1 MRRYAASTRVGWY
14 RSVRRRNSAEKLAG
28 TTRPGPRRGEPRPGA
43 PSGALARAIKFPLSG
58 LIGLPQLAALYAGA
72 HGRTALE
79 VAKDTLDRLE
89 FHVAVDAAELAQIPT
104 EGPVVAVANHPLGGP
119 EGLALAILLGRARP
133 DVKLFGNFLLAGF
146 TRLRDLFI
154 FVNPFDTPKARHE
167 NVRGMKDALR
177 WLRDGHLLGVFPSG
191 EVSHLDVRV
200 RHITDPIWSS
210 NVAGLA
216 RRTGATV
223 VPMYFSG
230 ANGAVFQM
238 AGLLHPRLRSA
249 LLAREMMAKRDRV
262 CDVHIGTPIRPEMLA
277 EFATDE
283 DAIEF
288 LRLRTYALAG
298 REPRRRRRTRQRRHH
313 RVAQALAPIAPPIAP
328 EVLAAEV
335 AAFPEEALLSASRE
349 LSAYCVRAEHMPHLM
364 TELGRLREVT
374 FRGVGEG
381 TGQPLDLDPFDRTYR
396 HLLLWNPT
404 CNMLVGGYR
413 LGLTDELLAQGGK
426 RALYVESL
434 FELSDEFLDRLG
446 PAVELGRSF
455 VRPECQKQVAP
466 MVLLWQ
472 GVAQFLSRQQRYR
485 RMFGPVSVSNNYRP
499 ASRALIMSFL
509 SRPPYLSEL
518 APLAKPRMPFNPKR
532 WLSHDVRSRL
542 DYLRTVEDLN
552 HVVADIE
559 PDGKGIPPLLRQ
571 YLKMGAKV
579 VGFNLD
585 PEFGNCLD
593 GLCVFD
599 AAGVDR
605 RVVRRYASEDEVDR
619 FKTAHGTAEAPDC

>member
-1 MRRYAASTRVGWY
+1 M
-14 RSVRRRNSAEKLAG
+14 AG
-28 TTRPGPRRGEPRPGA
+28 TTKPGPRRGEPRPGA

-72 HGRTALE
+72 DGETAME
-79 VAKDTLDRLE
+79 VATNTLNRLE
-89 FHVAVDAAELAQIPT
+89 FHVAVAPDELAQVPT

-133 DVKLFGNFLLAGF
+133 DVKLFGNFLLSGF

-191 EVSHLDVRV
+191 EVSHLDMRL
-200 RHITDPIWSS
+200 RHITDPDWSS

-216 RRTGATV
+216 RRTGAVV
-223 VPMYFSG
+223 VPIYFSG

-238 AGLLHPRLRSA
+238 AGLLHPRLRTA

-262 CDVHIGTPIRPEMLA
+262 CDVHIGAPLRPEELA
-277 EFATDE
+277 SFASDDE
-283 DAIEF
+283 AIEY

-298 REPRRRRRTRQRRHH
+298 REPRRRRVAKHRRRTRVSQ
-313 RVAQALAPIAPPIAP
+313 AQKPLAPPVAP
-328 EVLAAEV
+328 ELLAEDV
-335 AAFPEEALLSASRE
+335 AGFPAEALLGASRD
-349 LSAYCVRAEHMPHLM
+349 LSVYFVRPEQMPNLM

-381 TGQPLDLDPFDRTYR
+381 TGEPVDLDSFDRSYR
-396 HLLLWNPT
+396 HLLLWNSS
-404 CNMLVGGYR
+404 CRQLVGGYR
-413 LGLTDELLAQGGK
+413 LGLSDELLARSGK
-426 RALYVESL
+426 RGLYVETL
-434 FELSDEFLDRLG
+434 FDLSDEFIEKMG
-446 PAVELGRSF
+446 PAVELGRSW
-455 VRPECQKQVAP
+455 VRPEFQKQVAP

-472 GVAQFLSRQQRYR
+472 GVGHFVARELRYR
-485 RMFGPVSVSNNYRP
+485 RMFGPVSVSNSYRP
-499 ASRALIMSFL
+499 ASRALMMSFL
-509 SRPPYLSEL
+509 SRPPYVSDL
-518 APLAKPRMPFNPKR
+518 APLAKPRTPFEPKR
-532 WLSHDVRSRL
+532 WLTHDVRSRL
-542 DYLRTVEDLN
+542 DYIRSVEDLN
-552 HVVADIE
+552 HIVADIE

-579 VGFNLD
+579 IGFNLD

-599 AAGVDR
+599 AAQVDR
-605 RVVRRYASEDEVDR
+605 RAVRRYVSDEEVER
-619 FKTAHGTAEAPDC
+619 FKDAHGTSEATTS

>member
-1 MRRYAASTRVGWY
+1 M
-14 RSVRRRNSAEKLAG
+14 AEKMAG
-28 TTRPGPRRGEPRPGA
+28 TTKPGPRRGEPRPGA
-43 PSGALARAIKFPLSG
+43 ASGALARAIKFPLSG

-72 HGRTALE
+72 DGDSALE
-79 VAKDTLDRLE
+79 VAENTLNRLE
-89 FHVAVDAAELAQIPT
+89 FLVAVDPAELAQIPT

-133 DVKLFGNFLLAGF
+133 DVKLFGNFLLSGF

-191 EVSHLDVRV
+191 EVSHLDVRQ
-200 RHITDPIWSS
+200 RHITDPDWSS

-216 RRTGATV
+216 RRTGAVV
-223 VPMYFSG
+223 VPVYFSG

-238 AGLLHPRLRSA
+238 AGLLHPRLRTA

-262 CDVHIGTPIRPEMLA
+262 CDVHIGAPLRPEMLA
-277 EFATDE
+277 SFASDE
-283 DAIEF
+283 EAIEY

-298 REPRRRRRTRQRRHH
+298 RESRRRRRKKQHRRA
-313 RVAQALAPIAPPIAP
+313 RALQALQPVAPPTAP
-328 EVLAAEV
+328 EKLAQDV
-335 AAFPEEALLSASRE
+335 AAFPPEALLSSSRE
-349 LSAYCVRAEHMPHLM
+349 LSVYCVGAQHMPHLM

-381 TGQPLDLDPFDRTYR
+381 TGEPLDLDPFDKTYR
-396 HLLLWNPT
+396 HLLLWNPS
-404 CNMLVGGYR
+404 CNLLVGGYR
-413 LGLTDELLAQGGK
+413 LGLTDELLARSGK
-426 RALYVESL
+426 RGLYVSTL
-434 FELSDEFLDRLG
+434 FDLSDEFLERMG
-446 PAVELGRSF
+446 PAVELGRSW

-466 MVLLWQ
+466 MVMLWQ
-472 GVAQFLSRQQRYR
+472 GVGHFVAHELRYR
-485 RMFGPVSVSNNYRP
+485 RMFGPVSVSNSYRP
-499 ASRALIMSFL
+499 ASRALMMSFL
-509 SRPPYLSEL
+509 SRPPYLSDL
-518 APLAKPRMPFNPKR
+518 AALARPRTPFDPKR
-532 WLSHDVRSRL
+532 WLSPDVRSRL

-579 VGFNLD
+579 IGFNLD

-599 AAGVDR
+599 AAQVDR
-605 RVVRRYASEDEVDR
+605 RAVRRYVSEEEVDR
-619 FKTAHGTAEAPDC
+619 FKDVHGTAEAPTQ